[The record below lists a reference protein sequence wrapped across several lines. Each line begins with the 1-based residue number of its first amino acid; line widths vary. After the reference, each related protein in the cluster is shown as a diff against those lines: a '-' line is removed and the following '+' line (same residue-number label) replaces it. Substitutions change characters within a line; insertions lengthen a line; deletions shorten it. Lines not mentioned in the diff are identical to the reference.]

1 MARIYIRRGG
11 KLSLLLL
18 LTTSCFQRGLEGDWF
33 PVTIAKLS
41 CFYILSPFSYAEEV
55 YFSCRCEEKAG
66 SEGIGWCQ
74 KRFLGWCWRTLS
86 VSASPPK
93 SNKCSCHMVLFLQ
106 LWLSVAFIEEVK
118 YWLALWRWFVFSKY
132 WLGLLNSNLKW
143 NLSIVNMLC
152 LRETGS
158 CNLAA
163 QFNAFTLFSLLSVI
177 LPKAGMSAERDAKLS
192 SPRYSTR
199 LVTSAWPCFLIMYLQ
214 HINIGI

>member
-1 MARIYIRRGG
+1 MFLYPVSLFFMLKKYISPVDVRRRLGLRELGDVRRG
-11 KLSLLLL
+11 SLAGAG
-18 LTTSCFQRGLEGDWF
+18 GL
-33 PVTIAKLS
+33 
-41 CFYILSPFSYAEEV
+41 C
-55 YFSCRCEEKAG
+55 
-66 SEGIGWCQ
+66 
-74 KRFLGWCWRTLS
+74 LS

-106 LWLSVAFIEEVK
+106 LWLSVAFMEEVK